1 MILGGLGVFSVVLL
15 FWGHEQAIAQSR
27 NQARWDAARAQMFET
42 VIVGNG
48 VTNEAVRASM
58 RSTPRHEFIPR
69 AQWKQAYLDMA
80 LPIGGGQ
87 TITSPFVV
95 ARMTEALNP
104 QPTDRVLEIGTGS
117 GYQAAVLSPIVAAVY
132 SIEIVESLA
141 RRSTRTLKRLDY
153 ENVQTKA
160 GDGYLGWPE
169 HAPFDKIIVTCSPDN
184 VPAPLVQQ
192 LREGGRMVIPLGKRY
207 QQTLYVMRKVNGN
220 LENEVLE
227 PTFFVPMTGKAE
239 QLRDNAGE
247 LTDYRLVNGNFEVAD
262 DQGQP
267 QGWYYRRHAEVVRD
281 VNALDGENVLRLH
294 NDTPGQGAQVLQAIG
309 IDGRRMQ
316 KIRLNARMMGEQL
329 RAGQTNEQ
337 TPRIELTFYNQGRAP
352 IKVAMLGP
360 WTGTFDWKEI
370 RKSISVP
377 QQTRLAVL
385 TLAMYGGV
393 GELLIDQ
400 VDVQIVETD

>member
-1 MILGGLGVFSVVLL
+1 
-15 FWGHEQAIAQSR
+15 
-27 NQARWDAARAQMFET
+27 
-42 VIVGNG
+42 
-48 VTNEAVRASM
+48 
-58 RSTPRHEFIPR
+58 
-69 AQWKQAYLDMA
+69 
-80 LPIGGGQ
+80 
-87 TITSPFVV
+87 
-95 ARMTEALNP
+95 
-104 QPTDRVLEIGTGS
+104 
-117 GYQAAVLSPIVAAVY
+117 
-132 SIEIVESLA
+132 
-141 RRSTRTLKRLDY
+141 
-153 ENVQTKA
+153 VQTKA

-207 QQTLYVMRKVNGN
+207 QQTLYVMRKVNGK
-220 LENEVLE
+220 LENEALE

-247 LTDYRLVNGNFEVAD
+247 LTDYRLVNGSFEVAD

-281 VNALDGENVLRLH
+281 VNAWDGENVLRLH

-316 KIRLNARMMGEQL
+316 KIRLTGRLMGKQL
-329 RAGQTNEQ
+329 RAGQTNGQ

-352 IKVAMLGP
+352 IKVALLGP

-377 QQTRLAVL
+377 RQTRLAVL

-400 VDVQIVETD
+400 VDVQIAETD

>member
-1 MILGGLGVFSVVLL
+1 MILGGLIVFSATPPLGSRGQV
-15 FWGHEQAIAQSR
+15 AAQPR
-27 NQARWDAARAQMFET
+27 NHARWVAARTQMFEAA
-42 VIVGNG
+42 IAGNG
-48 VTNEAVRASM
+48 IANEAVLASM
-58 RSTPRHEFIPR
+58 RSTPRHEFLPK
-69 AQWKQAYLDMA
+69 AQRKHAYRDMA

-95 ARMTEALNP
+95 ARMTESLDP

-132 SIEIVESLA
+132 SIEIVESLS
-141 RRSTRTLKRLDY
+141 RRATRTLKRLGY

-207 QQTLYVMRKVNGN
+207 QQTLYVMRKMNGK
-220 LENEVLE
+220 LEDDVLE

-239 QLRDNAGE
+239 QLRDSPGE
-247 LTDYRLVNGNFEVAD
+247 PTACQLVNGSFEVAD

-267 QGWYYRRHAEVVRD
+267 QGWYYRRRAEVVRD
-281 VNALDGENVLRLH
+281 VNALDGESVLRLH
-294 NDTPGQGAQVLQAIG
+294 NDIPGQGAQVLQAIG

-316 KIRLNARMMGEQL
+316 KIRLNARLMGEHL

-337 TPRIELTFYNQGRAP
+337 TPRIEVAFYNQGRAP
-352 IKVAMLGP
+352 VKVARLGP
-360 WTGTFDWKEI
+360 WTGTFGWKEF

-377 QQTRLAVL
+377 PQTRLAVL

-393 GELLIDQ
+393 GELLIDE
-400 VDVQIVETD
+400 VDVQAVKTN

>member
-1 MILGGLGVFSVVLL
+1 
-15 FWGHEQAIAQSR
+15 
-27 NQARWDAARAQMFET
+27 
-42 VIVGNG
+42 
-48 VTNEAVRASM
+48 
-58 RSTPRHEFIPR
+58 
-69 AQWKQAYLDMA
+69 
-80 LPIGGGQ
+80 
-87 TITSPFVV
+87 
-95 ARMTEALNP
+95 MTEALNP

-184 VPAPLVQQ
+184 VPAPLVRQ
-192 LREGGRMVIPLGKRY
+192 LRVGGRMVIPLGKRY

-352 IKVAMLGP
+352 IKVARLGP